1 MPKKDKNQKQR
12 KRRNKNRQINGV
24 PYYGSWWVGVTYPS
38 AVYDHEHFYSG
49 GGTTEQSNPDGGGD
63 SGGGVSAKLGSL
75 EEEIINHNIQ
85 TSPPDVDHRFI
96 IYQGQGFFW
105 VEKQYLHRDLV
116 FQGIAKDQGIDIKD
130 VFTDSTFISGYFNKD
145 DYNGDFLYI
154 YEEEEP
160 LPVAKLMILKEFY
173 PDTPFYTVSFDIY
186 YPMPG
191 FPDFEEDHG
200 IITAKLAAA
209 EPIATIARVSHNTY
223 PSSNSVN
230 GVGTFEG
237 MAYDPVEGEVAVVN
251 LKEETKYV
259 PLDSVRICPI
269 YPTFIGG
276 EYDEIAMI
284 LDGDN
289 SYVWSSSYQ
298 NNANVMPSHAEVAET
313 LLGIVGVQLYDTTT
327 VVLNLDGTLK
337 IFSGD
342 LDQNEENINRIISRL
357 EGATINRVMWNGED
371 VSFGLN
377 TTSIRESVLQE
388 GLEHMGYLGCF
399 YCKRSIEEIRTL
411 VTSKFMDTDYLVPS
425 CPDCRR

>member
-12 KRRNKNRQINGV
+12 KRRNKNRQRNGV
-24 PYYGSWWVGVTYPS
+24 PYYGPWWVGITYPS

-130 VFTDSTFISGYFNKD
+130 VFTDPTFISGYLNKD
-145 DYNGDFLYI
+145 KFNGDFLYV
-154 YEEEEP
+154 YEEQEP
-160 LPVAKLMILKEFY
+160 LPVDQLMILKEFY
-173 PDTPFYTVSFDIY
+173 PDTPFYTVSWDTF

-200 IITAKLAAA
+200 
-209 EPIATIARVSHNTY
+209 V
-223 PSSNSVN
+223 
-230 GVGTFEG
+230 
-237 MAYDPVEGEVAVVN
+237 MA
-251 LKEETKYV
+251 
-259 PLDSVRICPI
+259 
-269 YPTFIGG
+269 
-276 EYDEIAMI
+276 
-284 LDGDN
+284 
-289 SYVWSSSYQ
+289 
-298 NNANVMPSHAEVAET
+298 
-313 LLGIVGVQLYDTTT
+313 
-327 VVLNLDGTLK
+327 
-337 IFSGD
+337 
-342 LDQNEENINRIISRL
+342 
-357 EGATINRVMWNGED
+357 
-371 VSFGLN
+371 
-377 TTSIRESVLQE
+377 SIRESVLQE